1 MSYNSTVYHAE
12 VSKILSPDLNNLRRE
27 ENFTLDGTYALV
39 QSAVLSS

>member
-12 VSKILSPDLNNLRRE
+12 VSKSPDLNNLRRE
-27 ENFTLDGTYALV
+27 EDITLDGTYALV